1 MEKTEESILRIFY
14 PSMRFDIETV
24 LQVADCW
31 EQPTV
36 EIYTIVEMD
45 ADHGKE
51 TIEPIG
57 IPMCME
63 KVKTYIKRYLESKD
77 VHEFEEPVINLD
89 QSDES
94 EDDECWILS
103 WQMDGRAF
111 ILYYYEGFDPFGDY
125 WPDRIDKIN
134 SFIHT
139 NGPIDLDDEESDF
152 VELLEERCE
161 TANVYAS
168 LGMAKKFW
176 VDKEDE
182 ADEIFE
188 FADESGINEYDENA
202 LYFLGDLAS
211 HI

>member
-1 MEKTEESILRIFY
+1 MENSDESVLRIFY
-14 PSMRFDIETV
+14 PSLRFDIETV

-45 ADHGKE
+45 AEHGKE

-63 KVKTYIKRYLESKD
+63 KVKTYIKNYLEYKD
-77 VHEFEEPVINLD
+77 VHEFEEPVIE
-89 QSDES
+89 QSED
-94 EDDECWILS
+94 DDECWILS
-103 WQMDGRAF
+103 WQMNGRNF

-125 WPDRIDKIN
+125 WPDRIDKID
-134 SFIHT
+134 SFVHT
-139 NGPIDLDDEESDF
+139 NGPIDLDDEESAF
-152 VELLEERCE
+152 VELLDERCE
-161 TANVYAS
+161 NANVYAS

-176 VDKEDE
+176 ADEDE
-182 ADEIFE
+182 EPTFE
-188 FADESGINEYDENA
+188 FADESGINEHDENA
-202 LYFLGDLAS
+202 LYFLGNLSD